1 MMGHV
6 LAAIDD
12 SAAARCVLSAAG
24 GLASLFDVGVEA
36 LHVVDERPRT
46 TAAATAAS
54 AGVPFHETSGVPVD
68 RIVEES
74 RAPGVV
80 AVVLGCRSLEAGTA
94 VGHVA
99 LSVIQAIDKPVLAV
113 PPSTP
118 QARRF
123 ERVLVPLDG
132 TGATT
137 SALRGVLAEVHRLD
151 GPELVAL
158 HVFEPGSL
166 PPFGDQLIHEVEA
179 WSEEFLDRY
188 APVRPEGMRLELRVG
203 MPADV
208 VRAIVEEIEAD
219 LVAVGWSQD
228 LAPGRATVVRALLR
242 SSGVPVLL
250 LPTRRLAGTA

>member
-1 MMGHV
+1 MGFV

-24 GLASLFDVGVEA
+24 RLASLVGVGVEA
-36 LHVVDERPRT
+36 LHVVEESPRK
-46 TAAATAAS
+46 TAAATAAA
-54 AGVPFHETSGVPVD
+54 AGVPFHETTGEAVD
-68 RIVEES
+68 RIVEET

-80 AVVLGCRSLEAGTA
+80 AVVVGCRSLEAGPA

-99 LSVIQAIDKPVLAV
+99 LSVIPAVDKPILAV
-113 PPSTP
+113 PPSVP
-118 QARRF
+118 EVRRF
-123 ERVLVPLDG
+123 ERILVPLDG
-132 TGATT
+132 TGATST
-137 SALRGVLAEVHRLD
+137 ALRDVLGDVHRLD

-158 HVFEPGSL
+158 HVFEPDSL
-166 PPFGDQLIHEVEA
+166 PPFGDQLTHEVEA

-208 VRAIVEEIEAD
+208 VRSLVEEVDAD

-228 LAPGRATVVRALLR
+228 LAPGRASVVRALLR
-242 SSGVPVLL
+242 SSAVPVLL
-250 LPTRRLAGTA
+250 LPTRQPARMP

>member
-1 MMGHV
+1 MGFV

-24 GLASLFDVGVEA
+24 GLASLLDVGVEA
-36 LHVVDERPRT
+36 LHVVEDRPRT

-54 AGVPFHETSGVPVD
+54 AGVPFHETSGAPVD
-68 RIVEES
+68 RIIDAS
-74 RAPGVV
+74 REPGVV

-113 PPSTP
+113 PPSSP
-118 QARRF
+118 DARRF
-123 ERVLVPLDG
+123 QRVLVPLDG

-137 SALRGVLAEVHRLD
+137 SALRGVLAEVDRVD

-158 HVFEPGSL
+158 HVFEPDSL
-166 PPFGDQLIHEVEA
+166 PPFGDHLTYEAEA

-208 VRAIVEEIEAD
+208 VRSIVEEIDAD
-219 LVAVGWSQD
+219 LVAVGWARE
-228 LAPGRATVVRALLR
+228 LTPGRATVVRALLR
-242 SSGVPVLL
+242 SSAVPVLL
-250 LPTRRLAGTA
+250 LPTRQPARTA